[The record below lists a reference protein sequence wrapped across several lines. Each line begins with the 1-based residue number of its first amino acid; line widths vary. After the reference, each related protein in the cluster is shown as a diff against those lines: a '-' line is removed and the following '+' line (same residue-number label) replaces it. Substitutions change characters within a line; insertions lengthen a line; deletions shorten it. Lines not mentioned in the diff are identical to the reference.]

1 MNSAFERSLEG
12 ISSAG
17 SSVSST
23 SISAAVGSSVLSTLG
38 SKKVFVGGFWVLSSA
53 LLTTYSTTKFLKY
66 EDKPHELGDR
76 GDFLSRVKKASS
88 DASSSNQDTQRIP
101 TMSRPALLTLYRFA
115 GSLLLG
121 IVIGRPYS
129 AILDRIRMTKALLPA
144 FALPASF
151 LFCANFCNSVALDKI
166 GISLTYT
173 SKCGIPLIT
182 VLITLLLDGTNALP
196 SVPALLSL
204 IPIALG
210 IGAASWNHPTF
221 EPVGFAAAIVSC
233 VAQASLNVTSKKAM
247 MRTASCGVDAQR
259 TMVALALCITTV
271 TTLLVNA
278 IRGLGEEQVLKREKT
293 HQKGSKL
300 STMPPGWLTSL
311 AVAAY
316 HVEYVFSFMFVRIV
330 EPITYGTCDAIRRL
344 AIIVSGQQMF
354 GGEPF
359 TKLNVAGIALSLLGA
374 LSFAINK

>member
-1 MNSAFERSLEG
+1 MGFVPPQVMNSAFERSLEG

-17 SSVSST
+17 SSASST

-76 GDFLSRVKKASS
+76 SDFLSRVKKASS

-121 IVIGRPYS
+121 IVIGRPFS

-182 VLITLLLDGTNALP
+182 VLITLLLDG
-196 SVPALLSL
+196 
-204 IPIALG
+204 
-210 IGAASWNHPTF
+210 
-221 EPVGFAAAIVSC
+221 
-233 VAQASLNVTSKKAM
+233 SKM
-247 MRTASCGVDAQR
+247 QR
-259 TMVALALCITTV
+259 QYP
-271 TTLLVNA
+271 
-278 IRGLGEEQVLKREKT
+278 EQ
-293 HQKGSKL
+293 
-300 STMPPGWLTSL
+300 
-311 AVAAY
+311 
-316 HVEYVFSFMFVRIV
+316 
-330 EPITYGTCDAIRRL
+330 
-344 AIIVSGQQMF
+344 SG
-354 GGEPF
+354 
-359 TKLNVAGIALSLLGA
+359 
-374 LSFAINK
+374 